1 MYLERVTR
9 SITPSTLLPPTQV
22 GRIRYYIFLKDVLIL
37 ALGAFGGPQ
46 AHMAM
51 LLKYMVVK
59 RKYLTEAELIELNA
73 LCQIL
78 PGPTSTQTITAIGFK
93 VGGPNLAYLTLL
105 VWIAP
110 AVSIMTAM
118 GLSMSYLHQNNI
130 PLTFTRFIQPM
141 AVGFMIYAGYKI
153 GLKVIQNKTS
163 VLLAAFA
170 AIITYFLQSPWV
182 TPLILLGGG
191 VITAS
196 QYKKHER
203 LIEKKPLQVQ
213 WANFILFLS
222 VAFAAAIIG
231 GITKWLPMR
240 LFENFYRNGSFIF
253 GGGQV
258 LIPLLF
264 TEFVQFKKY
273 LSSQEFLSGLAV
285 AQVVPGPVF
294 SFTAFIGTLS
304 MRKYGIGGELLGSF
318 MATAGIFLP
327 GTFLIFFVYR
337 FWNQLKQYRVI
348 RASLEGINAASVG
361 LIATS
366 ALLLFQPMAQSP
378 INAGIV
384 LGTFGLL
391 ILTRI
396 PHPFI
401 ILAGLIAGFVI

>member
-9 SITPSTLLPPTQV
+9 SITPPTLLPPTHV

-51 LLKYMVVK
+51 LLKYMVCK

-110 AVSIMTAM
+110 AVSIMTIM
-118 GLSMSYLHQNNI
+118 GLSISYLHQHNI
-130 PLTFTRFIQPM
+130 PLNFTRFIQPM

-163 VLLAAFA
+163 VLLAALA

-182 TPLILLGGG
+182 TPLILLAGGL
-191 VITAS
+191 VTAS

-203 LIEKKPLQVQ
+203 LVEKKPLQVQ

-273 LSSQEFLSGLAV
+273 LSSQEFLSGLAI

-304 MRKYGIGGELLGSF
+304 MRKWGIGGELLGSF

-348 RASLEGINAASVG
+348 RASLEGINSASVG

-366 ALLLFQPMAQSP
+366 AILLFQPMAQSP

-384 LGTFGLL
+384 LGTFSLL
-391 ILTRI
+391 VFTKI

-401 ILAGLIAGFVI
+401 ILAGLLAGFVL

>member
-9 SITPSTLLPPTQV
+9 SITPPTLLPPTHV

-51 LLKYMVVK
+51 LLKYMVCK

-110 AVSIMTAM
+110 AVSIMTIM
-118 GLSMSYLHQNNI
+118 GLSISYLHQHNI
-130 PLTFTRFIQPM
+130 PLNFTRFIQPM

-163 VLLAAFA
+163 VLLAALA

-182 TPLILLGGG
+182 TPLILLAGGL
-191 VITAS
+191 VTAS

-203 LIEKKPLQVQ
+203 LVEKKPLQVQ

-258 LIPLLF
+258 LIPLFF
-264 TEFVQFKKY
+264 TTIWFNSLK
-273 LSSQEFLSGLAV
+273 
-285 AQVVPGPVF
+285 AQLPPDSTAISTITAPGF
-294 SFTAFIGTLS
+294 
-304 MRKYGIGGELLGSF
+304 
-318 MATAGIFLP
+318 
-327 GTFLIFFVYR
+327 
-337 FWNQLKQYRVI
+337 
-348 RASLEGINAASVG
+348 
-361 LIATS
+361 
-366 ALLLFQPMAQSP
+366 
-378 INAGIV
+378 IV
-384 LGTFGLL
+384 LTISSVINTGAFFPITKAVV
-391 ILTRI
+391 ITRSASATCLETSS
-396 PHPFI
+396 FC
-401 ILAGLIAGFVI
+401 FCK